1 MHRSHPAV
9 RGREE
14 WFTPTSIGVG
24 LGPGLDEE
32 LAVRKTRV
40 AEFKMRPTRPLAGR
54 AISFLPP
61 TPSSTK
67 RVEYPWSVKLRPDA
81 RPRFTIHLEGE
92 TARTILAEVADVS
105 HEGLETGGLLFS
117 WEQAR
122 THETRIVYASGA
134 GNGSLHGP
142 RSLLLPREED
152 VRAAFPDWLDG
163 DALVRIGC
171 WHYHPVRASFA
182 AVRSRRQRL
191 GSLPVEGR

>member
-1 MHRSHPAV
+1 MSAVCSITDEVGALEARSGDAGGGDRERRARRGFKRPPSTHVFCKRLRLEGPWGVVSYGDIVHRSHPAV

-67 RVEYPWSVKLRPDA
+67 RVEYPCP
-81 RPRFTIHLEGE
+81 
-92 TARTILAEVADVS
+92 
-105 HEGLETGGLLFS
+105 
-117 WEQAR
+117 
-122 THETRIVYASGA
+122 
-134 GNGSLHGP
+134 
-142 RSLLLPREED
+142 
-152 VRAAFPDWLDG
+152 
-163 DALVRIGC
+163 
-171 WHYHPVRASFA
+171 
-182 AVRSRRQRL
+182 
-191 GSLPVEGR
+191 